1 MAIVHDRLVEIMKN
15 GLRLDDVTET
25 MKKKDHYFNDA
36 YDAFAAALQK
46 WSERDSGCILTPMDT
61 NVQYVT
67 YGDIPDDWHAEVSTS
82 PFKPTYICNYDS
94 ASNTFSFSPS
104 DSITN
109 TFRYS
114 HSVGDQSM
122 FVHYGDR
129 EAVGSEEPMYT
140 TKYDEEAFQDRFW
153 DMVHHVQEQTTCTT
167 EEAKEFVLKMMTDPT
182 LAYSPSPARE
192 EELDTTEIEKHL
204 EELLS

>member
-1 MAIVHDRLVEIMKN
+1 MDTAHNRLVEIMKN
-15 GLRLDDVTET
+15 GLHLDDITET
-25 MKKKDHYFNDA
+25 MKKRDHSNDA
-36 YDAFAAALQK
+36 YDAFAAALQE
-46 WSERDSGCILTPMDT
+46 WSDRHSTCVTTPLNT
-61 NVQYVT
+61 SVQYVT
-67 YGDIPDDWHAEVSTS
+67 YGDTPDNLHAEVSTS
-82 PFKPTYICNYDS
+82 PFEPTHIYDYD
-94 ASNTFSFSPS
+94 AVTK
-104 DSITN
+104 

-114 HSVGDQSM
+114 HSIGDWYMPMHSGQ
-122 FVHYGDR
+122 R

-167 EEAKEFVLKMMTDPT
+167 EEAKEFVLKMMTSPT
-182 LAYSPSPARE
+182 LAYSPQPASE